1 MCWRVG
7 DLDAVA
13 ECDALDDF
21 GQLVLALQPVP
32 GPGCRH
38 HQLEHYQPGRVL
50 RQRALRADG
59 PVPDGGEHALDRVGR
74 PQVGAPSVA
83 PEVPVLGRE
92 VVERQQR
99 VLVLGQAGDRPLV
112 LEGIASAVMQ
122 TTLDQNQ
129 SERR

>member
-21 GQLVLALQPVP
+21 RQLVLALQPAP
-32 GPGCRH
+32 GPGRRH
-38 HQLEHYQPGRVL
+38 HQLEHHQPGGVL

-59 PVPDGGEHALDRVGR
+59 PVPDRGEHALDRVGR
-74 PQVGAPSVA
+74 PQVI
-83 PEVPVLGRE
+83 PVLGRE

-99 VLVLGQAGDRPLV
+99 VLVLDQTGDRLLV
-112 LEGIASAVMQ
+112 LGPCV
-122 TTLDQNQ
+122 
-129 SERR
+129 